1 MARVTTEQKMLQMAT
16 HNIRLRALGHAAI
29 GIWVQLISYIIEYG
43 TDGVLVPGNGGAPT
57 LEEIAAVGLRM
68 DVTELVTHL
77 ETYAETQLITHD
89 RTVGTIG
96 LPGALMP
103 SRKALAARENGK
115 KGGRPPKHHN
125 PKPQDD
131 PRQRTAIMGIAGGK
145 DMATETQCETHDP
158 KLSLEVNNN
167 LKAKPAAQDVDAV
180 FRVLGRKAWERAGF
194 DPARD
199 RGNWGLV
206 RQWVA
211 DGMAEGLS
219 ASEIERLVMDVVGRL
234 ADRERARGKDGQ
246 KIDHMGYFNK
256 AVAKAIAERDIPA
269 LVCTTEAE
277 FAADAAYQEA
287 HRQWVLDAANG
298 SDAPQ
303 PRREDFIAR
312 ARVAA

>member
-43 TDGVLVPGNGGAPT
+43 TDGVLVPGNGAAPT
-57 LEEIAAVGLRM
+57 LEEIATVGLRM

-89 RTVGTIG
+89 CTVGTIG
-96 LPGALMP
+96 LPGTLMP

-145 DMATETQCETHDP
+145 DMSTETQRETHDP

-199 RGNWGLV
+199 RGNWGQV

-211 DGMAEGLS
+211 DALAEGLS
-219 ASEIERLVMDVVGRL
+219 AAETERLVMNVVATL
-234 ADRERARGKDGQ
+234 ADRQAERKLP
-246 KIDHMGYFNK
+246 ITHMGYFNK
-256 AVAKAIAERDIPA
+256 AIAKAIAERDIPA

-287 HRQWVLDAANG
+287 HRQWVLDAASG

>member
-43 TDGVLVPGNGGAPT
+43 TDGVLVPGNDGAPT
-57 LEEIAAVGLRM
+57 LEEIATVGLRM

-77 ETYAETQLITHD
+77 ETYAETQLVTHD
-89 RTVGTIG
+89 RTAGTLG

-115 KGGRPPKHHN
+115 KGGRPPTKAN
-125 PKPQDD
+125 PKPQHD

-145 DMATETQCETHDP
+145 DMADETQRETHDP

-167 LKAKPAAQDVDAV
+167 LKAKPAAQDVDTV
-180 FRVLGRKAWERAGF
+180 FKALGRRAWDRAGF

-199 RGNWGLV
+199 RGNWGQV

-211 DGMAEGLS
+211 DALAEGLS
-219 ASEIERLVMDVVGRL
+219 AAETERLVLNVVETVT
-234 ADRERARGKDGQ
+234 DRQRQKGQ
-246 KIDHMGYFNK
+246 SIKHMGYFNGAIEQAIK
-256 AVAKAIAERDIPA
+256 ARDIPA

>member
-1 MARVTTEQKMLQMAT
+1 M
-16 HNIRLRALGHAAI
+16 
-29 GIWVQLISYIIEYG
+29 S
-43 TDGVLVPGNGGAPT
+43 
-57 LEEIAAVGLRM
+57 
-68 DVTELVTHL
+68 
-77 ETYAETQLITHD
+77 
-89 RTVGTIG
+89 
-96 LPGALMP
+96 
-103 SRKALAARENGK
+103 
-115 KGGRPPKHHN
+115 
-125 PKPQDD
+125 
-131 PRQRTAIMGIAGGK
+131 
-145 DMATETQCETHDP
+145 TETQRETHDP

-211 DGMAEGLS
+211 DGLAEGLS
-219 ASEIERLVMDVVGRL
+219 ASEIDRLVMDVVGRL
-234 ADRERARGKDGQ
+234 ADRESAKGKEGQ

-256 AVAKAIAERDIPA
+256 AVTKAIAERDIPA

-287 HRQWVLDAANG
+287 HRQWVLDATNG

>member
-57 LEEIAAVGLRM
+57 LEEIATVGLRM

-77 ETYAETQLITHD
+77 ETYTETQLITHD

-145 DMATETQCETHDP
+145 DMATETQRETHDP

-180 FRVLGRKAWERAGF
+180 FKVLGRKAWERAGF

-199 RGNWGLV
+199 RGNWGQV

-211 DGMAEGLS
+211 DALAEGLS
-219 ASEIERLVMDVVGRL
+219 AAETERLVMHVVGTL
-234 ADRERARGKDGQ
+234 ADREAEK
-246 KIDHMGYFNK
+246 KTPIAHMGYFSK
-256 AVAKAIAERDIPA
+256 AIARAIAERDIPA

-303 PRREDFIAR
+303 PRREDFITR

>member
-43 TDGVLVPGNGGAPT
+43 TDGVLVPGRDGAPT
-57 LEEIAAVGLRM
+57 LAEIAEVGLRM

-77 ETYAETQLITHD
+77 ETYVETQLITHD
-89 RTVGTIG
+89 RAIGTIG

-115 KGGRPPKHHN
+115 KGGRPPTKTN

-145 DMATETQCETHDP
+145 DMTAETRRETHDP
-158 KLSLEVNNN
+158 KLGLEVNNN

-180 FRVLGRKAWERAGF
+180 FRVLGRKAWDAAGF
-194 DPARD
+194 DPVRD
-199 RGNWGLV
+199 KGNWGQV

-211 DGMAEGLS
+211 DALAEGLS
-219 ASEIERLVMDVVGRL
+219 AAETERLVMDVV
-234 ADRERARGKDGQ
+234 AKVTDRQRQKGQ
-246 KIDHMGYFNK
+246 TIKHMGYFNAAIGQAIK
-256 AVAKAIAERDIPA
+256 ARDIPA

-277 FAADAAYQEA
+277 FAAEAAYTEA
-287 HRQWVLDAANG
+287 HRQWVLAAASG

-303 PRREDFIAR
+303 PRREDFIASAR
-312 ARVAA
+312 AAA